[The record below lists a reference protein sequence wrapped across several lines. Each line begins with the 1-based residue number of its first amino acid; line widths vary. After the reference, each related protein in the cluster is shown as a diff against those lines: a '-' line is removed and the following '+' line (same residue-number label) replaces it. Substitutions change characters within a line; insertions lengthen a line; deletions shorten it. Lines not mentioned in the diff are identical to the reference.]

1 MKFTIYQPKNSTFRV
16 DSEEVNYFADEYNKV
31 YEGTTEINKEKTDEE
46 ILEILFEIFNVT
58 RPSDF
63 KGHSLSVGD
72 IVVLDKQAYI
82 CDSFGWNKI
91 NLF

>member
-1 MKFTIYQPKNSTFRV
+1 MKFTIYQPKNPTFRV
-16 DSEEVNYFADEYNKV
+16 DSEEVNYFTDEYKKV
-31 YEGTTEINKEKTDEE
+31 YEGTTEIDKEKTNNQ

-72 IVVLDKQAYI
+72 IVVLNKQAYI

>member
-1 MKFTIYQPKNSTFRV
+1 MKYTIYQPKNSTFRV
-16 DSEEVNYFADEYNKV
+16 DSEKVNYSLDDYNKV
-31 YEGTTEINKEKTDEE
+31 YEGTTEINKHKTDNQ

-63 KGHSLSVGD
+63 HGHSLSVGD
-72 IVVLDKQAYI
+72 IVVLNKQAYI

-91 NLF
+91 VLR

>member
-31 YEGTTEINKEKTDEE
+31 YEGTTENNKEKTDEE

>member
-1 MKFTIYQPKNSTFRV
+1 MKFIIYQPKNSTFRV
-16 DSEEVNYFADEYNKV
+16 DSEEVNYFADDYNKV
-31 YEGTTEINKEKTDEE
+31 YEGTTEINKENTDKQ

-72 IVVLDKQAYI
+72 IVVLNKQAYI
-82 CDSFGWNKI
+82 CDSFDWNKI